1 MQAIL
6 PPLSAQSPVKCPL
19 PDIELASHLKKGR
32 SSNIS
37 AFADC
42 DGQVRQPGKYSA
54 ISQACQRIDKRCRAI
69 TDYEIA
75 GRGRDQVQV
84 RIEVTDRGSIRHAG
98 FIFVRPATNRYS
110 AEHAKEL

>member
-1 MQAIL
+1 MDSTGENIARYR
-6 PPLSAQSPVKCPL
+6 K
-19 PDIELASHLKKGR
+19 LASE
-32 SSNIS
+32 
-37 AFADC
+37 
-42 DGQVRQPGKYSA
+42 
-54 ISQACQRIDKRCRAI
+54 IDKRCRAI